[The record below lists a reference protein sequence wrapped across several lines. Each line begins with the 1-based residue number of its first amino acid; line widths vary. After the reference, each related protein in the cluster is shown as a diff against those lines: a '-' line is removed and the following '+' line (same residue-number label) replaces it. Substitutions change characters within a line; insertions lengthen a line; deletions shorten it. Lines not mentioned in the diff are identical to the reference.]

1 LNGSDRGGTT
11 GALPQRIL
19 DMAETTKP
27 ARNLPRHVA
36 IIMDGNGRWAR
47 QRGMPRTAG
56 HKEGATSVRRVVRAC
71 RERGIRYL
79 TLYAF
84 SLANWERPKLEV
96 DALMRLLVVF
106 AEKEAA
112 ELKERSIGVSVI
124 GDAHALPT
132 ATRRAVNRLI
142 ETTNELEP
150 GRTEPAMTLSL
161 ALSYSGRRD
170 VVDAMRTVAEQ
181 AAAGKIRPA
190 DIDLS
195 SFRSLLTTR
204 GLPDVDLLIRSGGEQ
219 RLSDFLLFESAYAE
233 LYFTDVL
240 WPDFAE
246 HDLAD
251 AFDVYA
257 GRERRF
263 GRTGDQV
270 KLARVK

>member
-1 LNGSDRGGTT
+1 
-11 GALPQRIL
+11 
-19 DMAETTKP
+19 MAETTKT
-27 ARNLPRHVA
+27 ARDLPRHVA

-47 QRGMPRTAG
+47 RRGMPRTAG
-56 HKEGATSVRRVVRAC
+56 HKEGAKSVRRVVRAC

-84 SLANWERPKLEV
+84 SLANWKRPKLEV
-96 DALMRLLVVF
+96 DALMRLLIVF

-112 ELKERSIGVSVI
+112 ELKERAIGVNVI
-124 GDAHALPT
+124 GDANALPP

-142 ETTNELEP
+142 ETTNERAP

-161 ALSYSGRRD
+161 ALSYSGQRD

-181 AAAGKIRPA
+181 AAAGTIHPA
-190 DIDLS
+190 DIDLAS
-195 SFRSLLTTR
+195 LRSLLTTR
-204 GLPDVDLLIRSGGEQ
+204 DLPDVDLLIRSGGEQ
-219 RLSDFLLFESAYAE
+219 RLSDFLLVESAYAE

-240 WPDFAE
+240 WPDFADD
-246 HDLAD
+246 DLAD

-263 GRTGDQV
+263 GRTGEQV